1 MHTQHEATASPVA
14 LPTGFVPFH
23 INQLDGPALD
33 WAVAQAAAIPVKI
46 LPAAPNDVVR
56 AHWVTPHGFGS
67 FRPSSDWSDAG
78 PLLREFQVALYP
90 EAHDGREG
98 TEMSERWVANV
109 YYEGGL
115 QYTTEPCRNE
125 LIALCR
131 AIVVTKFGETVS
143 VPSDLGHEDKLAA

>member
-1 MHTQHEATASPVA
+1 MHTQHEATPSPVA
-14 LPTGFVPFH
+14 VQTGFVPFD

-33 WAVAQAAAIPVKI
+33 WAVAQAAGICVQI
-46 LPAAPNDVVR
+46 LPAAANDVVR
-56 AHWVTPHGFGS
+56 ARWVTPHGFGS

-109 YYEGGL
+109 YYESGL

-131 AIVVTKFGETVS
+131 AIAVTKFGETVN
-143 VPSDLGHEDKLAA
+143 VPAELGLVDKLSA